1 MITFDS
7 VSKRFGDGTTA
18 VDDLSLEVPDG
29 EIAVFVGPSGCGKTT
44 TLRMVNRMIEPSDGI
59 IEVDGK
65 NILKEDPAEL
75 RRRIGY
81 VIQQIGLFPHR
92 TIRDNIGTVPGLVGW
107 DKKRIQERVDEL
119 IDVVGLPEG
128 SGDRY
133 PHELSGGQQQRVGV
147 ARALAVDPPI
157 MLMDEP
163 FGAVDPI
170 VRTRLQ
176 EEFLRL
182 QQEVR
187 KTIVFVT
194 HDIDEAIK
202 MGDRIALLSQGGHL
216 EQYATPEEMLA
227 APANEFVADFLGGER
242 GLKQL
247 ALISVRDVEARSGPV
262 VTPEDTPERASE
274 VAGEAGT
281 DWVVVVDDA
290 RHLKGWVSMDE
301 LNGQRSVGEGDIHP
315 FSAEVRAG
323 DSLRTALNAMVT
335 SRTGVAA
342 RVGEGGTYEGIV
354 THQLINEEL
363 SKPAQ
368 HKSS

>member
-7 VSKRFGDGTTA
+7 VTKRFADGTTA
-18 VDDLSLEVPDG
+18 VDSLSLEVPDG

-44 TLRMVNRMIEPSDGI
+44 TLRMVNRMIEPSDGV

-107 DKKRIQERVDEL
+107 DKKRTQARIDEL
-119 IDVVGLPEG
+119 IEIVGLPKD

-182 QQEVR
+182 QQEVK

-227 APANEFVADFLGGER
+227 SPANEFVADFLGGER

-247 ALISVRDVEARSGPV
+247 ALIAVRDVDAGEGPL
-262 VTPEDTPERASE
+262 VTLDDTPTRAQE
-274 VAGEAGT
+274 VAREEDT

-290 RHLKGWVSMDE
+290 RQLKGWVSVGD
-301 LNGQRSVGEGDIHP
+301 LNGQRNVGEGDIQP
-315 FSAEVRAG
+315 FSAEVKAS

-335 SRTGVAA
+335 SRTGVAV
-342 RVGEGGTYEGIV
+342 RVGEGGVYEGIV
-354 THQLINEEL
+354 THKLINEEL

-368 HKSS
+368 HAPN